1 MLVITRKAGEAIRI
15 GDDVTITV
23 LDVAGSTV
31 RIGIDAPSEIPV
43 FRQEIWAAV
52 KEENRAAADASAN
65 STPSMIAA
73 APALLLFMWTL
84 LPMERACRG
93 FTRSTNEQA
102 AGHA

>member
-52 KEENRAAADASAN
+52 KEERRAAADASVEDVPG
-65 STPSMIAA
+65 SESP
-73 APALLLFMWTL
+73 
-84 LPMERACRG
+84 
-93 FTRSTNEQA
+93 
-102 AGHA
+102 